1 MNKHVNPAKHLHE
14 VYTKQGG
21 VQEYNKNQQAVGML
35 KLAGAILI
43 ATKLLLLLDKVEN
56 RPIKALKESEYSARD
71 CAPQPLK
78 LSIHSGGI
86 EHPCRCR

>member
-21 VQEYNKNQQAVGML
+21 IQEYNKNQQAVGML

-56 RPIKALKESEYSARD
+56 RPIKALKER
-71 CAPQPLK
+71 
-78 LSIHSGGI
+78 
-86 EHPCRCR
+86 R